1 MATTRATLT
10 LSAPDFTG
18 GATFSASTTF
28 LKAGSSVG
36 LTQFTG
42 ISRVEKDSATADI
55 SIVAA
60 SEYADNQAGK
70 LYFKNTSTTGAD
82 TYILMEIGTNVI
94 IGRLFPDDWML
105 IPFDGT
111 EDIKATTSANGMSY
125 EFGVFHEG

>member
-60 SEYADNQAGK
+60 GDYADNQAGK

-82 TYILMEIGTNVI
+82 TFILMEVGSNVI

-111 EDIKATTSANGMSY
+111 EDIKATTSDNGMSY
-125 EFGVFHEG
+125 EFGIFHEG